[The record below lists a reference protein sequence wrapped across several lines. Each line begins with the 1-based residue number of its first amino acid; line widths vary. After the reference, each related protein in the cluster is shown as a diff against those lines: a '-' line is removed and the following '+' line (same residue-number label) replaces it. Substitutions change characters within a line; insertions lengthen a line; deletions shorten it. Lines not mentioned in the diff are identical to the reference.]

1 MSADETPSPI
11 RSRSRWAA
19 FGHAFR
25 GLAVLA
31 REPAGRI
38 HLTAAVLVIAL
49 GVYLRIEVRDW
60 LVLIAWITLVLLT
73 EALNTALER
82 AVDLASPQWHAWAR
96 DAKDVAAAAVL
107 ISVVGAV
114 MSGALVFAPH
124 VLRLMR

>member
-1 MSADETPSPI
+1 MSADKTPSSPL
-11 RSRSRWAA
+11 RSRSRWSA

-25 GLAVLA
+25 GMAVLA

-38 HLTAAVLVIAL
+38 HLVAAALVVGM
-49 GVYLRIEVRDW
+49 GVGLRIETADW
-60 LVLIAWITLVLLT
+60 LVLIGWITLVLLT

-82 AVDLASPQWHAWAR
+82 AVDLASPRWHSLAR

-114 MSGALVFAPH
+114 VSGAVVLAPYLVK
-124 VLRLMR
+124 

>member
-1 MSADETPSPI
+1 MTSDPTQPPFSPQ

-31 REPAGRI
+31 SEPAGRI
-38 HLTAAVLVIAL
+38 HLVALLAVVAL
-49 GVYLRIEVRDW
+49 GTGFQIHLHDW
-60 LVLIAWITLVLLT
+60 LVLIAWVTLVLLT

-82 AVDLASPQWHAWAR
+82 AVDLASPGWHALAR

-114 MSGALVFAPH
+114 VSGVLVFLPY
-124 VLRLMR
+124 LWP

>member
-1 MSADETPSPI
+1 MADDETSSPM
-11 RSRSRWAA
+11 RSSSRWAA

-38 HLTAAVLVIAL
+38 HLMAAVLVVAL
-49 GVYLRIEVRDW
+49 GASLRIDARDW
-60 LVLIAWITLVLLT
+60 LVLIGWITLVLLT

-114 MSGALVFAPH
+114 MSGALVFAPYL
-124 VLRLMR
+124 LRLLP